1 MDKKLAMQEPPAE
14 QQMVNIFLTIN
25 NKPVYLTVPPA
36 YRLIDMLRKEL
47 NFTGTKISCSIGR
60 CGACSVFLNGELVN
74 ACLVLAYQVDG
85 GTITTIEGVGEEGEL
100 DPVQEAFLNEG
111 GFQCG
116 YCTPGMIMAVKALLK
131 EIEIPSEAD
140 IKEALSGNICAVQ
153 GMPELYVLFTG
164 LLKTPRRK
172 ESDLQ
177 ITLLSFF
184 FSCLKPRREDV
195 LALIVV
201 I

>member
-1 MDKKLAMQEPPAE
+1 MDKKLAMQDPPAE

-60 CGACSVFLNGELVN
+60 CGACSVILNGELVN
-74 ACLVLAYQVDG
+74 ACLVLAYQVNG

-131 EIEIPSEAD
+131 EIDVPSEAD
-140 IKEALSGNICAVQ
+140 IKEALSGNICRCTGYAGIIRAVYRAV
-153 GMPELYVLFTG
+153 ENT
-164 LLKTPRRK
+164 RK
-172 ESDLQ
+172 KGE
-177 ITLLSFF
+177 
-184 FSCLKPRREDV
+184 
-195 LALIVV
+195 
-201 I
+201 